1 MRLVTVLMI
10 AVLIACLDR
19 RELNVEKMAGYE

>member
-10 AVLIACLDR
+10 AVLICLDR
-19 RELNVEKMAGYE
+19 RELNVEKIAGYE